1 MINKDKSVA
10 KSKAGSALVTVS
22 GVVLF
27 FGIVASIIIIATSFH
42 DSGRYAYSTDIVFE
56 WTGLASAIEV
66 LFGSIFVYVFGKTIA
81 KIANYAEAIYKQQN
95 SDYQYDSAIE
105 NGCRFLPGE
114 KAKCKIDDIEQEV
127 TIRDIIINQGY
138 YRYLCVFPTGEEKE
152 VRSYDLHDLD

>member
-1 MINKDKSVA
+1 MIDKDKSVA
-10 KSKAGSALVTVS
+10 ESKAGSALVTVS

-27 FGIVASIIIIATSFH
+27 FGIVAAIIIFIASFRSEWNGLYHETSF
-42 DSGRYAYSTDIVFE
+42 D

-66 LFGSIFVYVFGKTIA
+66 LFGSIFIYIFGKTIA
-81 KIANYAEAIYKQQN
+81 RIANYAEAIYKQQN

-114 KAKCKIDDIEQEV
+114 KAKCKIDDEEQEV

-152 VRSYDLHDLD
+152 VRSYDLHDIE